1 MEELES
7 TTQVLSTNILP
18 LLHLI
23 QLSESLYLEQLSG
36 YALIYFNIIFI
47 YFYIYTFINIWY

>member
-7 TTQVLSTNILP
+7 TAQILSTNILP

-23 QLSESLYLEQLSG
+23 QLSESLHLEQLSG
-36 YALIYFNIIFI
+36 YTLIYFNIIFI
-47 YFYIYTFINIWY
+47 YFYIYIFINT

>member
-47 YFYIYTFINIWY
+47 YFYIYTFINI